1 MDDKA
6 ELHRFAEML
15 IRIVRDQSI
24 DSCDALASRR
34 MFGPTG
40 KRWRDLLA
48 DRHAREAVSQ
58 LIPDIVDE
66 VLFKL
71 LHALDQGDIPLAW
84 RREDGAYVDLYDLGR
99 SEMAG
104 WLVGAGPDC
113 WRARYSSKRW
123 WPT

>member
-1 MDDKA
+1 MDDKT

-15 IRIVRDQSI
+15 MRWVRDPSI
-24 DSCDALASRR
+24 DSCDTLASRR

-40 KRWRDLLA
+40 ERWRDWLA
-48 DRHAREAVSQ
+48 EPQAREAMSQ

-71 LHALDQGDIPLAW
+71 LHALDQGDMPLAW
-84 RREDGAYVDLYDLGR
+84 RRENGTYVDLYDLGR

-104 WLVGAGPDC
+104 WLVGTGPDC

-123 WPT
+123 WST

>member
-1 MDDKA
+1 MDEKL

-15 IRIVRDQSI
+15 MRLVRDPAI

-34 MFGPTG
+34 MFGPIG
-40 KRWRDLLA
+40 KRWREVLA
-48 DRHAREAVSQ
+48 DGHTREALSE

-71 LHALDQGDIPLAW
+71 LHALDQGDVPLAW
-84 RREDGAYVDLYDLGR
+84 RSEDGSYVDLYDLGK

-104 WLVGAGPDC
+104 WLVGSDPDC

>member
-15 IRIVRDQSI
+15 VRLVRDQAI

-40 KRWRDLLA
+40 ARWRDLLA
-48 DRHAREAVSQ
+48 EAKTREAMSQ

-71 LHALDQGDIPLAW
+71 LHALDQGDMPLAW
-84 RREDGAYVDLYDLGR
+84 RREDGTYVDLYDLGL

-104 WLVGAGPDC
+104 WLVGTDPDC
-113 WRARYSSKRW
+113 WRPRHSSKRW
-123 WPT
+123 SSS